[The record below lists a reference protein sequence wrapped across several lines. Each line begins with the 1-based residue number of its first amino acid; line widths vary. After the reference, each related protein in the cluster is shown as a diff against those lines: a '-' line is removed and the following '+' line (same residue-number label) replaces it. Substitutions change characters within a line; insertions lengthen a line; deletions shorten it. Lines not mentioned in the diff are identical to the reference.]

1 MTSKNTN
8 KFKTDIFQDGRVCT
22 GCGEHKPW
30 EAFSVHTRSK
40 TGRTSKC
47 KVCKYEKRKSLPR
60 TKEYVS
66 ATKRKKLLKK
76 TDPLEYKARNIR
88 NRLLSRVKDHSDS
101 RRKTTPTKAEIK
113 SWLET
118 QDFICYYSGEPLD
131 IFDMHVDHKVPFN
144 RGGTNQL
151 ENLCLCTSRMN
162 TAKGGLNEEEFKQLL
177 QLISSWEDGGERL
190 LRRLRQGF
198 Y

>member
-1 MTSKNTN
+1 MILQSTN
-8 KFKTDIFQDGRVCT
+8 KFKTHITPEGRVCT
-22 GCGEHKPW
+22 GCGTYKPW

-66 ATKRKKLLKK
+66 ANKRKKSLKK

-113 SWLET
+113 RWLSS
-118 QDFICYYSGEPLD
+118 QDFTCYYSGEALD
-131 IFDMHVDHKVPFN
+131 IFDMHVDHKTPFN
-144 RGGTNQL
+144 RGGTNEL
-151 ENLCLCTSRMN
+151 DNLCLCTSKMN
-162 TAKGGLNEEEFKQLL
+162 TAKGGLNEKEFRELL
-177 QLISSWEDGGERL
+177 ELISSWEDKGERL